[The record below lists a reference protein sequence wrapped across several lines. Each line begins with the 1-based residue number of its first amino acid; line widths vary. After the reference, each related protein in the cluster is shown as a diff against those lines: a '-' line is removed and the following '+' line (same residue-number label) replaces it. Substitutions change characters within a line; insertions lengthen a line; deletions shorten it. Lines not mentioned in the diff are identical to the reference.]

1 MWRAIQARQQGWFA
15 AVLVLAVLVQLPT
28 FAARPA
34 ASYRALELGASGAE
48 LGAVVAAY
56 AVLSLVCAVP
66 VGWCVDRWGERPFL
80 VVGAVLVAASA
91 FALGRVGSLPTLA
104 VALALLGLG
113 HLIATVGM
121 QTLVAKRSGS
131 RKAAAYFGYFTVA
144 VSLGQ
149 LAGPLLLSLLA
160 GGGPAEL
167 PQTGQAAG
175 IPQVHTGPVFA
186 AAGAFGLGAVVC
198 ALVPASSR
206 TRDAPRDQADGDAR
220 QPSIGRAGLHV
231 LQLPNMPQAML
242 VSFGVIASV
251 DVLVAYLP
259 AYGESA
265 GLSARTV
272 GFLLA
277 TRAAAALASRLFM
290 GFAVRRVGLAQ
301 LLFASTASSAAALG
315 LVPLMQGIVPLLLA
329 LMAVAGLGLGL
340 GQPLTLAWVART
352 VPTQIK
358 STAIAVRLT
367 GNRAGQVTVP
377 AAVGALTGWVG
388 PGAMFVVLAVL
399 LTASALAS
407 VRGPNSYE

>member
-1 MWRAIQARQQGWFA
+1 MWRAAQAKQRGWFS
-15 AVLVLAVLVQLPT
+15 AVLVLAVLVQLPV

-34 ASYRALELGASGAE
+34 ASYRALELGASGTE
-48 LGAVVAAY
+48 LGVVVGAY
-56 AVLSLVCAVP
+56 AVLSLVSAVP
-66 VGWCVDRWGERPFL
+66 VGWCMDRWGERPFL
-80 VVGAVLVAASA
+80 VLGAVLVAASA
-91 FALGRVGSLPTLA
+91 FALGGVDSLPPLA
-104 VALALLGLG
+104 IALSLLGLG

-121 QTLVAKRSGS
+121 QTLVANRGGS
-131 RKAAAYFGYFTVA
+131 RRAASYFGYFTVA

-160 GGGPAEL
+160 GSASAEP
-167 PQTGQAAG
+167 PQTGQAAASL
-175 IPQVHTGPVFA
+175 QVQTGPVFA
-186 AAGAFGLGAVVC
+186 ASGAVGLVSVLF

-206 TRDAPRDQADGDAR
+206 TSAPRLAPADDAG
-220 QPSIGRAGLHV
+220 QPSIGRAGLSV
-231 LQLPNMPQAML
+231 LRLPNMPQAML
-242 VSFGVIASV
+242 VSLGVLASV

-272 GFLLA
+272 GLLLA
-277 TRAAAALASRLFM
+277 TRAAASLASRLFM
-290 GFAVRRVGLAQ
+290 GFAVRRVGLGR
-301 LLFASTASSAAALG
+301 LLFASTGSSAAALG
-315 LVPLMQGIVPLLLA
+315 LVPLMQGIAPLLFA
-329 LMAVAGLGLGL
+329 LMALAGLGLGL

-388 PGAMFVVLAVL
+388 PGAMFVALAVL
-399 LTASALAS
+399 LAASTLAC
-407 VRGPNSYE
+407 VWGPSTYE